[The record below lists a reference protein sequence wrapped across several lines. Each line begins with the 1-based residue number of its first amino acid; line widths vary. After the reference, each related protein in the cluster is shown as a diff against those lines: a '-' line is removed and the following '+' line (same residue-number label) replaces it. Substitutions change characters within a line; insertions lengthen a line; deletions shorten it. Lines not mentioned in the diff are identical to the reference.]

1 MFAKKD
7 LFVSRDGCE
16 EKMTESEKIKESD
29 KMKESEKSDK
39 KKRRTLAKTRTR
51 SEFSTVPRN
60 SQLSLATKFT
70 MKHKKDCEAD
80 LCEC

>member
-39 KKRRTLAKTRTR
+39 KKEKDA
-51 SEFSTVPRN
+51 SENTDKVGIFNCP
-60 SQLSLATKFT
+60 SL
-70 MKHKKDCEAD
+70 
-80 LCEC
+80 LNLL